1 MQDENILDIDLDF
14 LANYTGTQSIDVDD
28 TDPKTKIIEDSKKQ
42 KPIKDSQEVI
52 SDEDSDGIDLEF
64 LASYTLD
71 EEEEVETK
79 KVEVEKSKVVKTDK
93 KTDIVKAILK
103 EFKTEG
109 LVEAEDDEIENANG
123 YDDISKLVA
132 RTIKSNELKDLT
144 EDQIDYLK
152 AIRTGI
158 PKEDFV
164 VLKTD
169 IEKVKSINEADIETD
184 TDLASNLIYYDFI
197 EQGLSKDKA
206 AILTDSIMEGSK
218 HIELAKLAKKSL
230 ETSLVNKFQNKIKEN
245 EDILKANEE
254 KAKSELNT
262 IKEKVTKI
270 DEIIKGVKI
279 TPAVKDKVVNSLT
292 KPVSKNKSGNFNN
305 EVMEQYSSNPEY
317 KIALHYLHILT
328 DGFTDFSKLSQKI
341 ETKTIK
347 NIDKLLDAERSITGS
362 SANNNE
368 SSSKI
373 DYKAFLNN
381 YKIK

>member
-79 KVEVEKSKVVKTDK
+79 KVEVEKSKVTKTDK

-305 EVMEQYSSNPEY
+305 EVMEQYNSNPEY